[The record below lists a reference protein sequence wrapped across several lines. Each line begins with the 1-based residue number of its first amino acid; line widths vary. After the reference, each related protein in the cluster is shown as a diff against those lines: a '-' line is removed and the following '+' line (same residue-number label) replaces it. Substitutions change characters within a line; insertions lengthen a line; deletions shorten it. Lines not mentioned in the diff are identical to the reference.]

1 LTPHLQ
7 GFNPCITCEG
17 YKPITKLCTSGVKR
31 FNTLLRANY
40 STKIYPVSFNPLG
53 KIGDLNKLRKDAQ
66 AMQQALAAE
75 EIVVEEN
82 DIKVVMTGDQK
93 IKELSVKGIS
103 NDILIN
109 TLNKAL
115 KKSQEVAAKKLA
127 QMSGGLSGMLGRM
140 GQ

>member
-1 LTPHLQ
+1 
-7 GFNPCITCEG
+7 
-17 YKPITKLCTSGVKR
+17 
-31 FNTLLRANY
+31 
-40 STKIYPVSFNPLG
+40 
-53 KIGDLNKLRKDAQ
+53 
-66 AMQQALAAE
+66 MQQALAAE